1 MQKEERK
8 IDPSDTGHWILPS
21 NVEEFGDN
29 SKDYFGFVYKITL
42 PNGLWYIGSKQFLS
56 KRKLKGLKGST
67 RARRTVVESDWREY
81 TSSSNMINDIIS
93 KEGKGNMKFEIIT
106 LVRGGK
112 FELKY
117 CEMKHQVLE
126 NCLFEENCMNQIV
139 NVRLGK
145 KKTFNF

>member
-1 MQKEERK
+1 
-8 IDPSDTGHWILPS
+8 
-21 NVEEFGDN
+21 
-29 SKDYFGFVYKITL
+29 
-42 PNGLWYIGSKQFLS
+42 
-56 KRKLKGLKGST
+56 
-67 RARRTVVESDWREY
+67 
-81 TSSSNMINDIIS
+81 MINDIIS